1 MWSAGLLEPL
11 PTAEWLVWT
20 QSASSEHP
28 VSGSP
33 QSCAGSTTQN
43 QQPVPRQGNP
53 HKQGKNRGVNVD
65 NGQDD

>member
-43 QQPVPRQGNP
+43 QQPVP
-53 HKQGKNRGVNVD
+53 GKAIHTNSEKTVA
-65 NGQDD
+65 